1 MKYNK
6 ELRPVIG
13 NDVILATGSVILGP
27 IVINNGAIVA
37 ANSVVLKDVGEKE
50 LVGGTPATYLKKL
63 D

>member
-1 MKYNK
+1 MLYWP
-6 ELRPVIG
+6 L
-13 NDVILATGSVILGP
+13 DSVILGP